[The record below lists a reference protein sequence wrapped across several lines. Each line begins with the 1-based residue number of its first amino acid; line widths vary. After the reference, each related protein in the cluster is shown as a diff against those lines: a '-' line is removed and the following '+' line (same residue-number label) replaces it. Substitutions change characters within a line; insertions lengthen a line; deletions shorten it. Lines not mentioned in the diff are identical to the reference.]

1 MITKSRVIK
10 VMNII
15 RNKMARLGTR
25 KYLAQKMKEGQGGR
39 VIISDDDKTCP
50 ECRAKSGKYSNAT
63 PPFHPNCRCRLG

>member
-1 MITKSRVIK
+1 
-10 VMNII
+10 
-15 RNKMARLGTR
+15 MARLGTR

-50 ECRAKSGKYSNAT
+50 ECSAKSGKYSNAT